1 MTATLSTIDTALFA
15 ALAAGQHTGTP
26 TALLP
31 FALVGRYAGEVN
43 EQGIIDACAQY
54 PSAFLR
60 YDGGASTRTVDAVEG
75 VEDAGLESWTVLV
88 CLEEPRAVDEAAQGS
103 SPLTPGFLPLIERVI
118 ELCNGLV
125 FDGAFRDRRVR
136 VADYGRP
143 VLIKR
148 GSLYVYSV
156 RFEAR
161 RPLPALALTTA
172 QAGNGQALTAIA
184 GDVNLEGTADIAPSP
199 FVQLIETY

>member
-26 TALLP
+26 TASAP

-43 EQGIIDACAQY
+43 EQGISEACAQF

-60 YDGGASTRTVDAVEG
+60 YDGGAATRTVDAIEG
-75 VEDAGLESWTVLV
+75 TEDAGLESWTVLV
-88 CLEEPRAVDEAAQGS
+88 CLEEPRAVDEAVQGA
-103 SPLTPGFLPLIERVI
+103 SPLTPGFLVLVERVL

-136 VADYGRP
+136 VAEYGRP
-143 VLIKR
+143 ALIKR
-148 GSLYVYSV
+148 GALYVYSV
-156 RFEAR
+156 RFECR
-161 RPLPALALTTA
+161 RPLPAAALTVA
-172 QAGNGQALTAIA
+172 QAGTAQDLTAIA
-184 GDVNLEGTADIAPSP
+184 GDVNLTGTDDTAPNP
-199 FVQLIETY
+199 LVQLLDTY

>member
-1 MTATLSTIDTALFA
+1 MTATLSTIDTALFD
-15 ALAAGQHTGTP
+15 ALALGQHTGTP
-26 TALLP
+26 TSTAP
-31 FALVGRYAGEVN
+31 FALVGRYAGEVS
-43 EQGIIDACAQY
+43 EAGIAEVCAQY
-54 PSAFLR
+54 PSALLR

-75 VEDAGLESWTVLV
+75 TEDAGLESWTVLV
-88 CLEEPRAVDEAAQGS
+88 CLEEPRAVDEAVQGS
-103 SPLTPGFLPLIERVI
+103 SPLTPGFLPLIERVL

-184 GDVNLEGTADIAPSP
+184 GDVNLTGTEDTAPSP
-199 FVQLIETY
+199 FVQLLETY

>member
-1 MTATLSTIDTALFA
+1 MEFA
-15 ALAAGQHTGTP
+15 PAA
-26 TALLP
+26 
-31 FALVGRYAGEVN
+31 
-43 EQGIIDACAQY
+43 DACAQY

-184 GDVNLEGTADIAPSP
+184 GDVNLEGTADAMTNPLVS
-199 FVQLIETY
+199 LIETY

>member
-1 MTATLSTIDTALFA
+1 M
-15 ALAAGQHTGTP
+15 
-26 TALLP
+26 
-31 FALVGRYAGEVN
+31 N

-88 CLEEPRAVDEAAQGS
+88 CLEEPRAVDEAVQGS
-103 SPLTPGFLPLIERVI
+103 SPLTPACLPLIERVI
-118 ELCNGLV
+118 ELCNGMV

-136 VADYGRP
+136 VADCTSP

-184 GDVNLEGTADIAPSP
+184 GDVRPHRHRGHGPVAVRPAPRNVLTPTAQDTP
-199 FVQLIETY
+199 

>member
-26 TALLP
+26 TASAP

-43 EQGIIDACAQY
+43 EQGISEACAQF

-60 YDGGASTRTVDAVEG
+60 YDGGAATRTVDAIEG
-75 VEDAGLESWTVLV
+75 TEDAGLESWTVLV
-88 CLEEPRAVDEAAQGS
+88 CLEEPRAVDEAVQGA
-103 SPLTPGFLPLIERVI
+103 SPLTPGFLVLVERVL

-136 VADYGRP
+136 VAEYGRP
-143 VLIKR
+143 ALIKR
-148 GSLYVYSV
+148 GALYVYSV
-156 RFEAR
+156 RFECR
-161 RPLPALALTTA
+161 RPLPSVALTTA

-184 GDVNLEGTADIAPSP
+184 ANVNLEGTADTAPNPIVS
-199 FVQLIETY
+199 LIETY

>member
-26 TALLP
+26 TATAP
-31 FALVGRYAGEVN
+31 FALVARYAGEAS
-43 EQGIIDACAQY
+43 EQGIAEACAQY

-60 YDGGASTRTVDAVEG
+60 YDGGGATRTVDAIEG
-75 VEDAGLESWTVLV
+75 IEDAGLESWTVLV
-88 CLEEPRAVDEAAQGS
+88 CLEEPRSVDEAVQGV

-125 FDGAFRDRRVR
+125 VDGVFRDRRVR
-136 VADYGRP
+136 VAEYGRP

-148 GSLYVYSV
+148 GALYVYSV
-156 RFEAR
+156 RFECR
-161 RPLPALALTTA
+161 RPLPSVALTIA
-172 QAGNGQALTAIA
+172 QAGTAQALTAIA
-184 GDVNLEGTADIAPSP
+184 GDVNLTGTTDAAPNP
-199 FVQLIETY
+199 LTQLLDTF

>member
-1 MTATLSTIDTALFA
+1 M
-15 ALAAGQHTGTP
+15 
-26 TALLP
+26 
-31 FALVGRYAGEVN
+31 
-43 EQGIIDACAQY
+43 
-54 PSAFLR
+54 
-60 YDGGASTRTVDAVEG
+60 
-75 VEDAGLESWTVLV
+75 
-88 CLEEPRAVDEAAQGS
+88 
-103 SPLTPGFLPLIERVI
+103 I

-184 GDVNLEGTADIAPSP
+184 GDVNLTGTEDTAPSP
-199 FVQLIETY
+199 FVQLLETY

>member
-15 ALAAGQHTGTP
+15 ALALGQHTGTP
-26 TALLP
+26 TSDAP

-43 EQGIIDACAQY
+43 EAGITDAAAQF

-75 VEDAGLESWTVLV
+75 TEDAGLESWTVLV
-88 CLEEPRAVDEAAQGS
+88 CLEEPRAVDEAVQGS
-103 SPLTPGFLPLIERVI
+103 SPLTPGFLPLIERVL

-143 VLIKR
+143 VLVKR
-148 GSLYVYSV
+148 GVLYVYSV
-156 RFEAR
+156 RFECR
-161 RPLPALALTTA
+161 RPLPSVALTTA
-172 QAGNGQALTAIA
+172 QASNGQALTAIA
-184 GDVNLEGTADIAPSP
+184 GDVNLTGTDDTAPNPLVS
-199 FVQLIETY
+199 LIETY